1 MWPELLRLVA
11 QQVALEIAKAAIRFL
26 EQHRKNEPP
35 KP

>member
-1 MWPELLRLVA
+1 MWTELLRVIA

-26 EQHRKNEPP
+26 EQQRKNEPP